1 MLFPHSLCIVRG
13 GGDLATGVV
22 YRLRRAG
29 LPVLILELDRPRTVR
44 RGAAFAEAMFV
55 GEATVNGL
63 LARRMTL
70 PDLFDPLAAASQFIP
85 VLIDPEGEAIR
96 RWRPAV
102 VVDARLA
109 KQPLDTT
116 LTDAPFVV
124 GLGPG
129 FAAGAHCHAIIETN
143 RGHDL
148 GRVLWQGSALPDTG
162 QPEAVLGFENERVL
176 RAPQAGTLRA
186 HKAIGDFVQYSDL
199 IAEVGGQPVLAPFI
213 GILRGLIY
221 DGLVVAAHE
230 KIGDID
236 PRGNHEACFTIS
248 DKALA
253 VGGGVVE
260 AVLTWMQNEQ

>member
-1 MLFPHSLCIVRG
+1 MLFPQSLCIVRG

-29 LPVLILELDRPRTVR
+29 LPVIVLELDRPRTVR

-55 GEATVNGL
+55 GETTVNGL
-63 LARRMTL
+63 IARRMTL
-70 PDLFDPLAAASQFIP
+70 PDLIDPLAAASEFIP

-96 RWRPAV
+96 RWRPAI

-116 LTDAPFVV
+116 MTAAPFVV

-129 FAAGAHCHAIIETN
+129 FVAGAHCHAIIETN
-143 RGHDL
+143 RSHDL
-148 GRVLWQGSALPDTG
+148 GRVLWQGSAFPDTG
-162 QPEAVLGFENERVL
+162 QPEAVLGFEKERVL
-176 RAPQAGTLRA
+176 RAPRAGTLHTRR
-186 HKAIGDFVQYSDL
+186 AIGDLVAYSDL
-199 IAEVGGQPVLAPFI
+199 IAEVDEQPIVAPFI

-221 DGLVVAAHE
+221 DGLTVAAHE

-236 PRGNHEACFTIS
+236 PRGNRAACFTIS

-260 AVLTWMQNEQ
+260 AVLTWMQKN